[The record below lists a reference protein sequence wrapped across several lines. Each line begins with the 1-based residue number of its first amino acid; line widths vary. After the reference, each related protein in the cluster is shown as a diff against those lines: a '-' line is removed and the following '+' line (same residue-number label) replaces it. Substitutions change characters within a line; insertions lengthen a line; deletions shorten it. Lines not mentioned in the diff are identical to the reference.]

1 MGTTKSEFFTDDQNR
16 FASIA
21 KSLGHPA
28 RIAIIEYLLTA
39 NTCVCGDIVN
49 ELPLAQATISQHL
62 KDLRESGLIKGEI
75 EGKNTCYCINPDTFD
90 EFKIIFEGLIGKVQN
105 QQSCC

>member
-1 MGTTKSEFFTDDQNR
+1 MGTTKSDFFTKEQNR
-16 FASIA
+16 FATIA

-28 RIAIIEYLLTA
+28 RIAIIEYLLTT

-62 KDLRESGLIKGEI
+62 KELKESGLIKGEI
-75 EGKNTCYCINPDTFD
+75 EGKNTCYCINPETFSELNGIFD
-90 EFKIIFEGLIGKVQN
+90 ELMLKVN
-105 QQSCC
+105 NHQSCC